1 MPEDTD
7 QTQRETYGDAPGWSG
22 RQTTNESGKGAPPGA
37 SPTPGV
43 EPAAPPAEVVEQQP
57 PSSEQVTEQAPP
69 TPSQPATED
78 VPFHQHPRWIERQK
92 ELEEARRQRDEA
104 MRLAQEA
111 VQRPIQPLQ
120 PAPLQADPWEPYVK
134 HQDPHTAQFWQSMHM
149 LVQHERRQARQEAVQ
164 ELQPVIQAGMEKLA
178 VMDLRDFR
186 KENPDITAGSK
197 EEAQIVAY
205 MEGRMDGMRHPLES
219 AKRNVLFNTLN
230 AEVKAYKTKQAGI
243 PQKRAAATSEA
254 SAGIPAGAG
263 LPGQRRGAM
272 DRASEVADKGGGIL
286 DMAKAFF
293 K

>member
-1 MPEDTD
+1 MPEETD
-7 QTQRETYGDAPGWSG
+7 QEQRETYGDAPGWSG
-22 RQTTNESGKGAPPGA
+22 AMTTNVPDKGAPAGA
-37 SPTPGV
+37 SPTPG
-43 EPAAPPAEVVEQQP
+43 ADTAPLAEVVEEQP

-78 VPFHQHPRWIERQK
+78 VPIERQK
-92 ELEEARRQRDEA
+92 ELEEARRQKNESDRQRDEA
-104 MRLAQEA
+104 MRLVQEA
-111 VQRPIQPLQ
+111 LQRPVQPVQ
-120 PAPLQADPWEPYVK
+120 PPQPQADPWEPYVK
-134 HQDPHTAQFWQSMHM
+134 HQDPQTAQFWQSMHT

-164 ELQPVIQAGMEKLA
+164 DLQPMIQAGMEKLA

-186 KENPDITAGSK
+186 KENPEITAGSK

-219 AKRNVLFNTLN
+219 AKRNVLFDKLNT
-230 AEVKAYKTKQAGI
+230 EVKAYKTKQAAI

-263 LPGQRRGAM
+263 LPGQKRGAM
-272 DRASEVADKGGGIL
+272 DRASEVADKGGGVL